1 MRRSMIEIALAMTA
15 YVVVLVLSLLLLARG
30 GIGHPGGRI
39 AVSLLPVLPAL
50 GIFWVTLRDLAR
62 LDEMQRRIA
71 LEALALAYGATALLT
86 FSYGLL
92 ENVGFPR
99 LSMFAVWPVMGAL
112 WVLGKIIA
120 QWRYR

>member
-1 MRRSMIEIALAMTA
+1 M
-15 YVVVLVLSLLLLARG
+15 
-30 GIGHPGGRI
+30 